1 MEENRT
7 VDSYRE
13 NGYPG
18 LFGLLTEMGEDL
30 LITILIAWLFYR
42 SPLAMVYIFPVGY
55 INRKRRLEAIEDK
68 KQEAFHLQFRELL
81 NILASSISAG
91 YSVERA
97 FIQGEKEMEE
107 LFGEKQVFKEDLHR
121 LNSNVHL
128 NMPVESAFLEFAK
141 KWPYEEVLGFAEIFA
156 FAKRLGG
163 DYSVNIRK
171 TAISIGD
178 HLELRQEI
186 QAITADKRMEL
197 RVMCVMPVG
206 ILLYI
211 TLASPEFLAGSYHNA
226 AGILVMTICLG
237 VYTLAV
243 WLGKRIIRK
252 GTGR

>member
-1 MEENRT
+1 
-7 VDSYRE
+7 
-13 NGYPG
+13 
-18 LFGLLTEMGEDL
+18 MGEDL

-97 FIQGEKEMEE
+97 FIQG
-107 LFGEKQVFKEDLHR
+107 
-121 LNSNVHL
+121 
-128 NMPVESAFLEFAK
+128 ESAFLEFAK